1 MWVVDCVAT
10 FDVFKRTIL
19 QCVERSKEPSFPTF
33 VPIIHVT
40 KEQPVAA
47 HYGLPQQSVF
57 SGRPEIKY
65 ILGSVKAN
73 GILRHAVYF
82 CGPRPLCNATWAAT
96 GELSDE
102 TVQFAFHHET
112 FEF

>member
-1 MWVVDCVAT
+1 MWVVDSITT
-10 FDVFKRTIL
+10 FDVFKQTIL
-19 QCVERSKEPSFPTF
+19 QCVERSKEPGFPTF

-47 HYGLPQQSVF
+47 NYGLSQQSVF
-57 SGRPEIKY
+57 SGRPEMKH
-65 ILGSVKAN
+65 ILSSIKAN
-73 GILRHAVYF
+73 GILHHAVYF

-102 TVQFAFHHET
+102 TIQFVFHAET